1 MSLNKKNKKQ
11 FARFVQIVA
20 WQMVKTKLQSKK
32 TIKIFNKMK
41 NFLSKPKDYINEKQN
56 IISKSKNKKLRKN
69 YL

>member
-11 FARFVQIVA
+11 FARFVQFVA